1 VWFLLAYLRTRTLT
15 VFVVYRVVLG
25 LVLLVVGPGAA

>member
-1 VWFLLAYLRTRTLT
+1 MT

-25 LVLLVVGPGAA
+25 LVILGMLATGHAPTFTAG